1 MLLRSSS
8 SPILKSLISVSA
20 EASPGSASHLHLPS
34 SASSLLAPR
43 SITTLA
49 RARSESNISELL
61 APSIPKRKERVAIVE
76 SGEDEAEEE
85 MVKDDSGR
93 YPARAWACHA
103 LPLSPSPAA
112 MSGGRSGALALDEGC
127 VGDGGGGGGRICCC
141 GGGGDEFF
149 SDSNRSPDVY
159 YQQMMQADPSNPL
172 VLGNY
177 AKYLKEVRGDLGKAE
192 EYCERA
198 ILANQEDGGVLSM
211 YADIIWERSKDAE
224 RAEAYFDRAVQAAP
238 DDCYVAASYARFL
251 WDAEEEEEE
260 EEEEELGKN
269 ETTKGK
275 EFAPAGSWTLPSS
288 FLHGQ
293 ATSTPIAAAS

>member
-8 SPILKSLISVSA
+8 SPILKSLMSASA
-20 EASPGSASHLHLPS
+20 EASPGSASHLHLS
-34 SASSLLAPR
+34 SSTSSLVTPR
-43 SITTLA
+43 SSTTLK
-49 RARSESNISELL
+49 RAMSESNISELL
-61 APSIPKRKERVAIVE
+61 APSVPKRKERVAIIE
-76 SGEDEAEEE
+76 NDEDEAEEE
-85 MVKDDSGR
+85 EAAKDDSGC
-93 YPARAWACHA
+93 YPGRAWACHA

-112 MSGGRSGALALDEGC
+112 TGGGRSHTLVLVDEGC
-127 VGDGGGGGGRICCC
+127 VGDGGGGGGRIGS
-141 GGGGDEFF
+141 GGGNEFF
-149 SDSNRSPDVY
+149 SDSNKSADVY
-159 YQQMMQADPSNPL
+159 YRQMLQANPSNPL

-211 YADIIWERSKDAE
+211 YADIIWERSNDAE

-238 DDCYVAASYARFL
+238 EDCYVAASYARFL

-260 EEEEELGKN
+260 EQGKN
-269 ETTKGK
+269 ETSKGK
-275 EFAPAGSWTLPSS
+275 EFAPADSWTLPSS
-288 FLHGQ
+288 FFHGQ